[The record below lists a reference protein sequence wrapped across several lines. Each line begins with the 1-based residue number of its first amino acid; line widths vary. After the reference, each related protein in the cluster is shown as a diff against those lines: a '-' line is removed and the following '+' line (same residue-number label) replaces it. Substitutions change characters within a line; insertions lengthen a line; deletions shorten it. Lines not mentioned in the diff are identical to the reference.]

1 MTEYENIAP
10 MLTTSE
16 VARLL
21 NVHINTVRRWSNQGI
36 LKTYRIGSR
45 GDRRF
50 YREDITGFLS
60 DKLKVTRLL
69 AESLPMLDQALEST
83 GNSSTARDK

>member
-1 MTEYENIAP
+1 MVDNKDVGP

-36 LKTYRIGSR
+36 LRTYRIGSR

-50 YREDITGFLS
+50 YQGDVAGFLEQKS
-60 DKLKVTRLL
+60 KIG
-69 AESLPMLDQALEST
+69 AEASQE
-83 GNSSTARDK
+83 

>member
-1 MTEYENIAP
+1 MPSDKELDP
-10 MLTTSE
+10 LLTTSE
-16 VARLL
+16 VARLI

-50 YREDITGFLS
+50 ERDDVVRFLLEKSELADSVGQDKITSL
-60 DKLKVTRLL
+60 VT
-69 AESLPMLDQALEST
+69 D
-83 GNSSTARDK
+83 N

>member
-1 MTEYENIAP
+1 MI
-10 MLTTSE
+10 TTSD

-36 LKTYRIGSR
+36 LKAYRIGSR

-50 YREDITGFLS
+50 REEDINSFLS
-60 DKLKVTRLL
+60 EQPKITSSEKRV
-69 AESLPMLDQALEST
+69 AALT
-83 GNSSTARDK
+83 D